1 MMLRRYHAEGEATT
15 GVASPEVDLNTK
27 PTGTPGASEN
37 PLDKATNPEIVAFA
51 AANGIDL
58 GEATK
63 KADMLAVIAKATVS
77 N

>member
-1 MMLRRYHAEGEATT
+1 MMLRRYHSDGEATA
-15 GVASPEVDLNTK
+15 VASPEVDLNTT
-27 PTGTPGASEN
+27 PTGTPGATET
-37 PLDKATNPEIVAFA
+37 PLDKATNAEIVAFA

-63 KADMLAVIAKATVS
+63 KADMLAVITKASAS